1 MSRPKRCMHHHF
13 CWVYLFYFWGWVS
26 NIPSPSSFFCRVPRW
41 VQALRGVGGII
52 LNSEGLRFC
61 NELGRGGSQRVGPC
75 WGMPREIRGGRDET
89 SDLPVFFWVLL
100 KNGSFFFL
108 VGFKR
113 KIPHGFGYLKYF
125 KSLELN
131 LIVSFPMTMV
141 KV

>member
-1 MSRPKRCMHHHF
+1 M
-13 CWVYLFYFWGWVS
+13 
-26 NIPSPSSFFCRVPRW
+26 
-41 VQALRGVGGII
+41 QALRGVGGII

-61 NELGRGGSQRVGPC
+61 NELGRGGSQTVGPLL
-75 WGMPREIRGGRDET
+75 GLAPVKSGGGRDET
-89 SDLPVFFWVLL
+89 SDLPVFFWLAL
-100 KNGSFFFL
+100 KE
-108 VGFKR
+108 

>member
-1 MSRPKRCMHHHF
+1 MESAVSFSTLRAYDFAMS
-13 CWVYLFYFWGWVS
+13 S
-26 NIPSPSSFFCRVPRW
+26 
-41 VQALRGVGGII
+41 GVGDPR
-52 LNSEGLRFC
+52 GLV
-61 NELGRGGSQRVGPC
+61 LVGVC
-75 WGMPREIRGGRDET
+75 
-89 SDLPVFFWVLL
+89 PVKSGVAVMRLQIFLFFFWVLL